1 LALARS
7 RSAQQAQIPWLTERF
22 SLPGSASRIVLPHQ
36 AQIKRSFAVS
46 VAAFTD
52 DSPDALESSDPLQ

>member
-1 LALARS
+1 MALARS
-7 RSAQQAQIPWLTERF
+7 RSAQESQIPWLTEPF

-36 AQIKRSFAVS
+36 AQSERSFAVS

-52 DSPDALESSDPLQ
+52 DAPNAPESSDLPR